1 MRIGLAGANSSHA
14 EDFLRAFNSEGRY
27 SPFRLTAVCDAD
39 AARVAALRSSFP
51 DLQEFESAEALVGA
65 CDAVIVCDRDGRQ
78 HRDHALPAL
87 QAGKPVFV
95 DKPLAGSVADADVMV
110 EAAAVSGA
118 ALLSASALRWQPQVQ
133 ELRAQFESGSPPHRL
148 LAYGSWQPDSP
159 YGGAIYYAIHTLEV
173 VQELL
178 GTTWERL
185 SVSGGELC
193 TVRYQSGI
201 TEVCVELRPMGEGGS
216 DFGLLGEAE
225 DGCFSQALYLPD
237 DYMRP
242 VADRIATMFRTGQS
256 PMRLDQ
262 LLAPIRLMAEIAEAL

>member
-14 EDFLRAFNSEGRY
+14 EDFLRVFNSEGRY

-39 AARVAALRSSFP
+39 AARVAALRSAFP

-87 QAGKPVFV
+87 QAGKPAFV
-95 DKPLAGSVADADVMV
+95 NKPLAGSVADADVMV

-148 LAYGSWQPDSP
+148 LAYGSAAGQPVWWRHLLCNPHAGSSP
-159 YGGAIYYAIHTLEV
+159 GVAGHHMGAV
-173 VQELL
+173 VGQRWRTVHRPLP
-178 GTTWERL
+178 ER
-185 SVSGGELC
+185 
-193 TVRYQSGI
+193 
-201 TEVCVELRPMGEGGS
+201 
-216 DFGLLGEAE
+216 DN
-225 DGCFSQALYLPD
+225 
-237 DYMRP
+237 
-242 VADRIATMFRTGQS
+242 
-256 PMRLDQ
+256 
-262 LLAPIRLMAEIAEAL
+262 